1 MEKKQE
7 TQAPDTNE
15 RHRIREPEKPEINVS
30 SKKEPKSYKIVCK
43 LVMRKF
49 GYCVLRSLGNASES
63 VVQIAESLVRS
74 GCAKIEKIESGVT
87 ELEDLNNE
95 TGTRQGITFT
105 VRLEKGPKFEEMTQN
120 LE

>member
-1 MEKKQE
+1 MAEIQEHVAPQPEK
-7 TQAPDTNE
+7 
-15 RHRIREPEKPEINVS
+15 HRIREPEKPEINIS
-30 SKKEPKSYKIVCK
+30 SKKDPKSYKIICK

-49 GYCVLRSLGNASES
+49 GYCVLKSLGNASES

-74 GCAKIEKIESGVT
+74 EVGVIEKIESGVT

-95 TGTRQGITFT
+95 TGTRQGINFI
-105 VRLEKGPKFEEMTQN
+105 VKLGKGRRFEEETKN

>member
-1 MEKKQE
+1 MTTIQH
-7 TQAPDTNE
+7 TDAPTNE
-15 RHRIREPEKPEINVS
+15 KHKIKEPERPEINVS

-49 GYCVLRSLGNASES
+49 GFCVLRSLGNASES

-74 GCAKIEKIESGVT
+74 ECAVIEKIESGIT

-95 TGTRQGITFT
+95 TGTRQGITFS
-105 VRLEKGPKFEEMTQN
+105 VRLGKGSRFEEATKN

>member
-1 MEKKQE
+1 MDKNQE
-7 TQAPDTNE
+7 SQAPNTNE

-43 LVMRKF
+43 LVMRKY

-74 GCAKIEKIESGVT
+74 GCARIEKIESAVT
-87 ELEDLNNE
+87 EVDDLNNE
-95 TGTRQGITFT
+95 TGTRQGISFV
-105 VRLEKGPKFEEMTQN
+105 VRLEKGPKFDEMTMN